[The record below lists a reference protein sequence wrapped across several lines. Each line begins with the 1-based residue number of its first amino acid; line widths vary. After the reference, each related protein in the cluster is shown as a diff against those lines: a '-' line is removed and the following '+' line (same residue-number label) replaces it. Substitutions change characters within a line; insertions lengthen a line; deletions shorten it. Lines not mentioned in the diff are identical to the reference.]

1 MSPIREQLVGVI
13 DCLPETEQSLLLEIA
28 RRFLP
33 DDTAAPDDLEAI
45 QKARVEYAR
54 GQTPRPMRNP
64 GAKAST
70 SLSTGRL
77 TTRWNGMWKEVNRND
92 RERAQGRTAGHSL

>member
-33 DDTAAPDDLEAI
+33 DDLATPDDLEAI
-45 QKARVEYAR
+45 QKARAEYA
-54 GQTPRPMRNP
+54 G
-64 GAKAST
+64 
-70 SLSTGRL
+70 
-77 TTRWNGMWKEVNRND
+77 
-92 RERAQGRTAGHSL
+92 GRTVTHDAINWN

>member
-33 DDTAAPDDLEAI
+33 DDVATPDDLEAI
-45 QKARVEYAR
+45 REARAEYAR
-54 GQTPRPMRNP
+54 GQTVSHE
-64 GAKAST
+64 AIH
-70 SLSTGRL
+70 
-77 TTRWNGMWKEVNRND
+77 WD
-92 RERAQGRTAGHSL
+92 

>member
-33 DDTAAPDDLEAI
+33 DDVATPGDLADI
-45 QKARVEYAR
+45 RRARVEYAN
-54 GQTPRPMRNP
+54 GQTVPHN
-64 GAKAST
+64 A
-70 SLSTGRL
+70 
-77 TTRWNGMWKEVNRND
+77 VNWD
-92 RERAQGRTAGHSL
+92 

>member
-33 DDTAAPDDLEAI
+33 DDIAVPDGLEAI
-45 QKARVEYAR
+45 QEARAEYAR
-54 GQTPRPMRNP
+54 GQTVPHEAIN
-64 GAKAST
+64 
-70 SLSTGRL
+70 
-77 TTRWNGMWKEVNRND
+77 WN
-92 RERAQGRTAGHSL
+92 